1 MAALLE
7 VKDLKTYFYT
17 KAGVVKAVDGVS
29 YGVSQGEA
37 LGVVGESG
45 CGKSVSA
52 LSIMR
57 LVKQPPGRI
66 VDGAILFKGQNLLD
80 LEDKEMRRL
89 RGCKIAM
96 IFQDPIMSLNPVHT
110 IGRQIG
116 EVLRLH
122 MGMNKAQARNRTVEM
137 LELVGIPSAAERL
150 GNYPYQ
156 FSGGMCQ
163 RVMIAM
169 ALACNPEVIIA
180 DEPTT
185 ALDVTIQA
193 QIIELFKKL
202 IKELK
207 MTVIWISHDLGVVA
221 GLCDKVNVMYAGRV
235 VETAPVRELFAK
247 ALHPYTTNL
256 LKCIPRL
263 DAQGNAKLMPIDG
276 LPPNLGK
283 LPAGCA
289 FHPRCPQQG
298 DLCQKERPTL
308 RSVRPGHD
316 VACWKC
322 TEGAA

>member
-207 MTVIWISHDLGVVA
+207 MTVIWISHDLGWW
-221 GLCDKVNVMYAGRV
+221 
-235 VETAPVRELFAK
+235 
-247 ALHPYTTNL
+247 
-256 LKCIPRL
+256 
-263 DAQGNAKLMPIDG
+263 
-276 LPPNLGK
+276 
-283 LPAGCA
+283 PACA
-289 FHPRCPQQG
+289 I
-298 DLCQKERPTL
+298 
-308 RSVRPGHD
+308 RSM
-316 VACWKC
+316 
-322 TEGAA
+322 